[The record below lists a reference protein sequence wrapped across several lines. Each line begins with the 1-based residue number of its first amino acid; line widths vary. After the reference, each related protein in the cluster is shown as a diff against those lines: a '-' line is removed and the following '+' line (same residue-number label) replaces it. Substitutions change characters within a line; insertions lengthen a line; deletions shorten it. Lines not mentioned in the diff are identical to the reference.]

1 MYIIII
7 KTYILLGDN
16 MNNRYVKEKL
26 VLKKTI
32 RNKLYK
38 LCFTTIVFLLGMIS
52 TKLHPTLKE
61 TINKKVYT
69 ENISL
74 ASNRNNYKKLF
85 SSMFAEKKD
94 EQVISNKL
102 DYKKETKYKDGVIL
116 TVENNYPVPVLEN
129 GLIIYKDNEKIIV
142 EQIDGVK
149 ASYGKLKND
158 NSKLYD
164 YLEKGDIIGTTI
176 KEELYLT
183 LEKEGEYI
191 DYKKY
196 I

>member
-1 MYIIII
+1 
-7 KTYILLGDN
+7 